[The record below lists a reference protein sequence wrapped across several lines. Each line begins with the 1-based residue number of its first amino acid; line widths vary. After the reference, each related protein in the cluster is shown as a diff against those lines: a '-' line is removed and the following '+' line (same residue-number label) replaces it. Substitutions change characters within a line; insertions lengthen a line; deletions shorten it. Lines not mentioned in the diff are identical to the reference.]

1 MSMTFEELWR
11 RLEDQE
17 GRIEALEL
25 ENEKVNQE
33 LAEMAF
39 GHSRAHTK
47 KPKYSRDMKVEEY
60 VEVYYKSIIEKS
72 KANGKECKL
81 PLDAFVRAALN
92 STLFME
98 SYGKY
103 TRNESD
109 DRPTIYLAGGV
120 DVWNIKIGSVESYKQ
135 MKGKT
140 N

>member
-1 MSMTFEELWR
+1 MNMTIDDLWR
-11 RLEDQE
+11 RLEDLE
-17 GRIEALEL
+17 ERVEALEL

-39 GHSRAHTK
+39 GHSRAHKT

-72 KANGKECKL
+72 KAKGQECKL
-81 PLDAFVRAALN
+81 SLDTFVRAALN
-92 STLFME
+92 SPLFMG

-109 DRPTIYLAGGV
+109 DRPTIYTAGGV
-120 DVWNIKIGSVESYKQ
+120 DAWNIKFGTVEQYKQ
-135 MKGKT
+135 QREKT
-140 N
+140 S

>member
-1 MSMTFEELWR
+1 MSVTFEDLWR

-17 GRIEALEL
+17 ERIEALEL

-39 GHSRAHTK
+39 GHSRAHK
-47 KPKYSRDMKVEEY
+47 NKPKYSRDMKVETY

-72 KANGKECKL
+72 KQKGQECKL
-81 PLDAFVRAALN
+81 PLEAFVRAALN
-92 STLFME
+92 SPIFMG

-109 DRPTIYLAGGV
+109 DRPTIYMAGGN
-120 DVWNIKIGSVESYKQ
+120 DAWHIRIGTVESYKQ
-135 MKGKT
+135 MQGKT
-140 N
+140 S